1 MRQSKSRMFVFTL
14 TNFLGYWVAESHKNG
29 AIWRK
34 PLKRHRKIYLLL
46 EEEDAGVSKHDFS
59 KIERGEE
66 PKGAHS
72 RRSTEIES
80 AEYIFR
86 RAATTN
92 QAGPPRVNNNL
103 NSSRTNTNNDVPHD
117 HWLLPLTLMNVSFA
131 PLGVCCASSLCSVKS
146 AHGCE
151 RERVLYVKIM

>member
-1 MRQSKSRMFVFTL
+1 MSRMFVFTP
-14 TNFLGYWVAESHKNG
+14 TNFFGYWVAERERHKNG
-29 AIWRK
+29 TIWRK

-59 KIERGEE
+59 KIECGEE
-66 PKGAHS
+66 PRGAHS

-86 RAATTN
+86 RATTN

-117 HWLLPLTLMNVSFA
+117 HRLLPLTQMNVSCA